1 MGIVQLLNYV
11 HVMITVGNLSKQLQ
25 AIHAY
30 LTFSNKFW
38 KSTLCIK
45 MTNSVI
51 DICVHNYDNV
61 TGSTQLSY
69 SNIAQT
75 IRNCQCIKALHVHMP
90 VLTIEILWLL
100 HNNLLQPG
108 A

>member
-11 HVMITVGNLSKQLQ
+11 YVMITVGNLPKQLQ

-38 KSTLCIK
+38 KGIATTLCIK

-51 DICVHNYDNV
+51 DICVHNYDTV
-61 TGSTQLSY
+61 IGSTKLSY

-75 IRNCQCIKALHVHMP
+75 ICDCHCIKALHVHIP
-90 VLTIEILWLL
+90 VLTIEIL
-100 HNNLLQPG
+100 
-108 A
+108 